1 MKLQELTP
9 AFKPGLL
16 LAAINTLLCALFG
29 LGAALAIGLGAALV
43 EFWDLPL
50 PLFPLVV
57 IGAVPVT
64 LLTWAIFAFRLDQP
78 RLVRVAIA
86 ALGTL
91 PLQAIIFLAIF
102 LAIWFVSIPSLGATT
117 VTSTLVTLLIATVA
131 TLACVAMVMG
141 IRKSTPKAKPE
152 ETAA

>member
-9 AFKPGLL
+9 AFKPGLA

-29 LGAALAIGLGAALV
+29 LGAVATIGLGAALL

-57 IGAVPVT
+57 IGAVPIT

-78 RLVRVAIA
+78 RSVRIAIA

-91 PLQAIIFLAIF
+91 PLQATILLALF
-102 LAIWFVSIPSLGATT
+102 FAIWFVSMPSRDAIV
-117 VTSTLVTLLIATVA
+117 VTGPLVTLLIASVA
-131 TLACVAMVMG
+131 TIACAAMVMG
-141 IRKSTPKAKPE
+141 IRKSTSKVEAEP
-152 ETAA
+152 AAA